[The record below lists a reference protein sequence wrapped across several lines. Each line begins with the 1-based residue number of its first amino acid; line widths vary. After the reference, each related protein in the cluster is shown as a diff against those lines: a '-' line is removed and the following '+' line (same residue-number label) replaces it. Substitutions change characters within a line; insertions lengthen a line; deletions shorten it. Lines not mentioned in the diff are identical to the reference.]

1 MEIAEAYED
10 MMTVQGFKTMAK
22 TILMVKLVVGVKWK
36 PAAWEQCHQL
46 PPSSELNSPE
56 RKRERLVRT
65 ILIVS
70 QEWIAI
76 GNFSSQRKEWPS
88 IPVKCITN
96 EIMRIRSRSRIS
108 IGFRTPPL
116 PKNSFH
122 EKVFW
127 EKSIKKTRDK
137 VTKFTWDK
145 KKNRTS
151 GKQDVVYKNHN
162 IATKES
168 HGVKCSGN
176 QK

>member
-22 TILMVKLVVGVKWK
+22 TILMVKLVVGVEWK

-56 RKRERLVRT
+56 RKREIFART

-70 QEWIAI
+70 QEWKAT

-88 IPVKCITN
+88 IPAKCITN

-127 EKSIKKTRDK
+127 EKSIKKTIDK
-137 VTKFTWDK
+137 VTKFAWNK

-151 GKQDVVYKNHN
+151 GKQDVVYK
-162 IATKES
+162 KPQY
-168 HGVKCSGN
+168 CD
-176 QK
+176 